1 MVRSC
6 SRFYLNY
13 HSIVIQ
19 DSVCNGVAKLS
30 SFRLLDSVKLR
41 YVLKNAKTSVT
52 GSSFQS
58 KNLSM
63 RKILFKTSLIACT
76 LTVLLIA
83 CKKESTVKEDQTS
96 IPDEVLAKISKLGFS
111 NKNVVKHDE
120 GYLVET
126 DIVITDEQLF
136 NQPATDFLRVGDEE
150 QYRTFN
156 LVTGLP
162 RNITVRVS
170 SSLPTRYVTALNS
183 AISRY
188 NALGLR
194 ITFSRV
200 TSGGNIVISAAPSG
214 AGYLASAGFPT
225 SGGSPYNS
233 VRVNRSY
240 LDTWNINTVTSILA
254 HEIGHCIGFR
264 HTDYMSRQYSCGGSP
279 VNEGASSVGA
289 VHIPG
294 TATGPDPNSWML
306 ACIGN
311 GVNRPFNTNDR
322 TALNYLY

>member
-1 MVRSC
+1 
-6 SRFYLNY
+6 
-13 HSIVIQ
+13 
-19 DSVCNGVAKLS
+19 
-30 SFRLLDSVKLR
+30 
-41 YVLKNAKTSVT
+41 
-52 GSSFQS
+52 
-58 KNLSM
+58 M
-63 RKILFKTSLIACT
+63 RKILLKTCLMVSM
-76 LTVLLIA
+76 LTVLLVA
-83 CKKESTVKEDQTS
+83 CKKDAAVDENNSA
-96 IPDEVLAKISKLGFS
+96 IPEEVLGKIAALGFG

-120 GYLVET
+120 GYLVEG
-126 DIVITDEQLF
+126 DIVITNEQL
-136 NQPATDFLRVGDEE
+136 NNRPDGKLLRVGDEE

-170 SSLPTRYVTALNS
+170 SSLPSRYVTALNS
-183 AISRY
+183 AIARY
-188 NALGLR
+188 NNLGLR

-225 SGGSPYNS
+225 STGNPYNS
-233 VRVNRSY
+233 IRVNRAY

-264 HTDYMSRQYSCGGSP
+264 HTDYMNRAYSCGGSP
-279 VNEGASSVGA
+279 VNEGSSTVGA

-294 TATGPDPNSWML
+294 TPTGPDPNSWML

-311 GVNRPFNTNDR
+311 GVDRPFNSNDR